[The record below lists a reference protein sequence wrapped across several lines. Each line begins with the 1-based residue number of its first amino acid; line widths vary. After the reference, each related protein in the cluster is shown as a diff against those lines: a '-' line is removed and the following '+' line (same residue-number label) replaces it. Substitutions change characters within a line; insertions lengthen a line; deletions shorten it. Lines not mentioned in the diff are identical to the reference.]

1 MHSSHTRG
9 EELVAMPFF
18 QESYDNIKSPFADM
32 NNTGKTRWAGAGTAA
47 AFLHHFVE
55 KGVKYA
61 HIDIAGYAM
70 GQGTSATGLG
80 TQAVL
85 AYLQSKQ

>member
-1 MHSSHTRG
+1 
-9 EELVAMPFF
+9 
-18 QESYDNIKSPFADM
+18 M

-55 KGVKYA
+55 EGVKYA

-70 GQGTSATGLG
+70 GFTSSASGLG
-80 TQAVL
+80 TQSVL
-85 AYLQSKQ
+85 QYLQSQ

>member
-1 MHSSHTRG
+1 
-9 EELVAMPFF
+9 
-18 QESYDNIKSPFADM
+18 M

-55 KGVKYA
+55 DGVKYA

-70 GQGTSATGLG
+70 GFSSSASGLG
-80 TQAVL
+80 TQSVL
-85 AYLQSKQ
+85 